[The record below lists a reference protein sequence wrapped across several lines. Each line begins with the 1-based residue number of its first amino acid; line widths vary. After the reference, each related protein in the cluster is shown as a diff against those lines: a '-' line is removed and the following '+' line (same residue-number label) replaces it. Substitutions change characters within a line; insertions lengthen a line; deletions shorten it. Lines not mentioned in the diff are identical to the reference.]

1 MESIF
6 PGFPTAARASY
17 VPCTSNAQTSSVESR
32 LASGTN
38 RTEMHR
44 VSRRYPACSLAR
56 PDTCGCPGVAPG
68 RLQLWKASYPTVY
81 FCSEI
86 KTSSQ
91 RELRSG
97 SVTGVHGS
105 TAKIGRAC
113 ASQTNEWGVLN
124 FRDRGSRSTFLENP
138 DPREELW
145 GFAKTM

>member
-97 SVTGVHGS
+97 S
-105 TAKIGRAC
+105 IGNRCTRLDCKNWTRLCFANERMRR
-113 ASQTNEWGVLN
+113 SQ
-124 FRDRGSRSTFLENP
+124 FSRSWISIDVP
-138 DPREELW
+138 
-145 GFAKTM
+145 